1 MKERLFKFL
10 LDQTFLYD
18 FFINNILYKL
28 FPKEKP
34 EFYTEKIDKNNFL
47 RKLYLIKD
55 VFHKQLMYHDKIFY
69 LNQEY
74 ISYEF
79 SDYFYLSLLISDELD
94 IINYNY
100 DFNLIKSINKKNGA
114 SENTLKKAIT
124 SKIIIDLINNFKN
137 IKDNEQKYEKEL
149 NEIEKENKGIIEEN
163 IKKFRI
169 NLNFDDIINMKIDDI
184 YIKIIEPII
193 VSNKFELAEKI
204 FLQLGLDAINIAN
217 IKFKE
222 LEIITNKENYII
234 SEIKD
239 LFNNE
244 KINYYYIL
252 VKYIFNTNSVINNI
266 NLFKSFQQ
274 FLIKI
279 IKSQLYE
286 LYLNL
291 YR

>member
-1 MKERLFKFL
+1 
-10 LDQTFLYD
+10 
-18 FFINNILYKL
+18 
-28 FPKEKP
+28 
-34 EFYTEKIDKNNFL
+34 
-47 RKLYLIKD
+47 
-55 VFHKQLMYHDKIFY
+55 MYHDKIFY

-74 ISYEF
+74 ISSEF

-94 IINYNY
+94 IIHYNY

-169 NLNFDDIINMKIDDI
+169 NLNFDDIISMKIDDI

-204 FLQLGLDAINIAN
+204 FLQLGLDAINTAN
-217 IKFKE
+217 IKLKE
-222 LEIITNKENYII
+222 LEEITK
-234 SEIKD
+234 KR
-239 LFNNE
+239 
-244 KINYYYIL
+244 
-252 VKYIFNTNSVINNI
+252 NI
-266 NLFKSFQQ
+266 
-274 FLIKI
+274 
-279 IKSQLYE
+279 
-286 LYLNL
+286 
-291 YR
+291 